1 MQPLPEEQ
9 QQTFT
14 SEISP
19 EKLNYLCA
27 FLAHSSLSLSHSLLV
42 ALSGQCLININR
54 MVAGPRVPNPLVP
67 FVLMSRYSCH
77 YYKEVCNSFLHFPSC
92 NLCHFCFGALP
103 SDPNTC
109 CACLPPPPTLSVQ
122 SISLFRYD
130 NLWPNGG
137 GGRGRRRKRQRETST
152 QSGTQRSEQ
161 SSTLSMQLLLS
172 LSLLKI

>member
-14 SEISP
+14 GEISP

-54 MVAGPRVPNPLVP
+54 MVAGPRVPHPLVP
-67 FVLMSRYSCH
+67 FVLMRRYSCH
-77 YYKEVCNSFLHFPSC
+77 YYKKVCNSFLHFPSC

-109 CACLPPPPTLSVQ
+109 CACLPPPPHYLYRVFHCFGMIIYGPMGAGQGPQEEKTT
-122 SISLFRYD
+122 R
-130 NLWPNGG
+130 NKHT
-137 GGRGRRRKRQRETST
+137 KRNSA
-152 QSGTQRSEQ
+152 
-161 SSTLSMQLLLS
+161 
-172 LSLLKI
+172 K